1 MSNSAVSVQPQKT
14 GLRAQCLSF
23 IEVLGQSIANIAPTA
38 TPAITIPVVF
48 ATAGNGTWLAY
59 LFAMVAIILLSVQI
73 NVFSKRSATPG
84 ALYTYVSQGLGS
96 ASGFVTGSGLVLAYL
111 LTGSAV
117 LCGYVNYA
125 NNLFGY
131 AGIKISPTILIII
144 GILIAWALTYKGVQI
159 SAKIMLTIE
168 AISVSLIF
176 ILGVIVLFNHNFNIG
191 ADQFALKGVSFS
203 SLRFGLVFAFFS
215 FVGFESATA
224 MGHEAKNPLRNIP
237 KAVMGSGI
245 FVGIFFVF
253 MSLIMVMGF
262 VGSKTSLGDST
273 APLTYLAQ
281 QSHVGIF
288 GLLISIC
295 ATVSF
300 WSCTVACI
308 TAAARVMLSMSK
320 QGLIPATVA
329 KCHKTNDTPHIAIA
343 ISCIVIAGVP
353 LALFI
358 FKNSVM
364 DVYNLTG
371 TLSVY
376 GFLFSYV
383 FIAIAAPVYLFKI
396 KQLKPI
402 NIITAVIATA
412 LLCIPLIG
420 SVYPLPAYPFVL
432 LPFIFLGWLILSLV
446 WYAIANHHKV
456 PLDQTK
462 IAKVKV
468 FE

>member
-1 MSNSAVSVQPQKT
+1 MSNSAVNVQAQKT
-14 GLRAQCLSF
+14 GLRSQCLSF

-59 LFAMVAIILLSVQI
+59 LFATVAIILLSVQI

-111 LTGSAV
+111 LTSSAV
-117 LCGYVNYA
+117 LCGYTNYA

-131 AGIKISPTILIII
+131 LGFQISPAILIIA
-144 GILIAWALTYKGVQI
+144 GIIVAWAITYKGVQI
-159 SAKIMLTIE
+159 SAKIMLIIE
-168 AISVSLIF
+168 AISVSLII
-176 ILGVIVLFNHNFNIG
+176 ILGIIVLFNHNFNIG
-191 ADQFALKGVSFS
+191 ADQITLKGVSFS

-245 FVGIFFVF
+245 FVGVFFVA

-262 VGSKTSLGDST
+262 VGSKTSLGAST
-273 APLTYLAQ
+273 APLTYLAE

-300 WSCTVACI
+300 WSCGVACI

-320 QGLIPATVA
+320 QGLIPAAVA

-353 LALFI
+353 LVLLLLR
-358 FKNSVM
+358 NSVM
-364 DVYNLTG
+364 DVYNYTG

-376 GFLFSYV
+376 GFLISYV
-383 FIAIAAPVYLFKI
+383 FIAIAAPVHLFKI
-396 KQLKPI
+396 RELKPH
-402 NIITAVIATA
+402 NVVTAVFATA
-412 LLCIPLIG
+412 LLCIPLVG
-420 SVYPLPAYPFVL
+420 SVYPLPTYPMVI
-432 LPFIFLGWLILSLV
+432 LPFIFLAWLLLSLV
-446 WYAIANHHKV
+446 WYFINPSKK
-456 PLDQTK
+456 PLDKVEIPK
-462 IAKVKV
+462 IEV